1 MSNELVFS
9 LSERLLVVCSIA
21 FVPLLVPRLD
31 WHDVP
36 RGRRPRKCADHKRL
50 PPHRVVRHVLRTGW
64 RPSGLPKCCETCRFG
79 KAFERKGERDFYFQS
94 LKVRKVSS
102 VGVLET
108 LLSLKI
114 CSRMCPRM
122 DSQLPVLSQRRRPG
136 PKRKL

>member
-1 MSNELVFS
+1 MVQDKSKAEKSVKGSGGENSRES
-9 LSERLLVVCSIA
+9 
-21 FVPLLVPRLD
+21 
-31 WHDVP
+31 
-36 RGRRPRKCADHKRL
+36 
-50 PPHRVVRHVLRTGW
+50 RHA
-64 RPSGLPKCCETCRFG
+64 GLK
-79 KAFERKGERDFYFQS
+79 
-94 LKVRKVSS
+94 KVS

>member
-9 LSERLLVVCSIA
+9 LPERLLVVYSVP

-36 RGRRPRKCADHKRL
+36 RGRRPRKCADHKLL
-50 PPHRVVRHVLRTGW
+50 PLHRVVRHVLRKGW

-94 LKVRKVSS
+94 LKVRKAEFSGAAV
-102 VGVLET
+102 
-108 LLSLKI
+108 KF
-114 CSRMCPRM
+114 
-122 DSQLPVLSQRRRPG
+122 RRGGYVFFPAPG
-136 PKRKL
+136 APAEIFPAPKAPAAPEA